1 MTIANGL
8 TIPNSLANG
17 QATDAPAVMANYNAL
32 LVGLN
37 RALLDAGSGAG
48 MNAFGSQ
55 IHNLGAGTVA
65 TDAATFGQ
73 IGLYLPL
80 AGGSITGA
88 LVALN
93 GLTATTQAV
102 GDASAKAATTAFVQA
117 QLASALGALTYLSKS
132 GGTMTGGLV
141 TAASVAAGAGINV
154 PPGTAPTTPANGDL
168 WTTSAGVFARVAGAT
183 LQFQPTS
190 VAQVWSSPT
199 RAAGT
204 LYTNSTSQERF
215 VSVSIASNE
224 SGGDFQGTI
233 VVGAITVA
241 SGFLGGQYSGH
252 ASRTIGFPV
261 PAGATYQVNVG
272 SGGSVVNWAERG

>member
-65 TDAATFGQ
+65 TDAVTLGQ

-80 AGGSITGA
+80 AGGSMSGA
-88 LVALN
+88 LAALN

-117 QLASALGALTYLSKS
+117 QLAASLVPFALSISPALT
-132 GGTMTGGLV
+132 GT
-141 TAASVAAGAGINV
+141 
-154 PPGTAPTTPANGDL
+154 PTAPTAA
-168 WTTSAGVFARVAGAT
+168 AGVSTTQLAT
-183 LQFQPTS
+183 TAFVNAAVGLPQAWANVLTTPG
-190 VAQVWSSPT
+190 
-199 RAAGT
+199 RALGT
-204 LYTNSTSQERF
+204 TYTNATAARIT
-215 VSVSIASNE
+215 VSLSFSAAATGVTAN
-224 SGGDFQGTI
+224 F
-233 VVGAITVA
+233 VVGGVTLGQSYLSINTNTVQ
-241 SGFLGGQYSGH
+241 GPYTFQV
-252 ASRTIGFPV
+252 PV
-261 PAGATYQVNVG
+261 GATYQVSVSG
-272 SGGSVVNWAERG
+272 SATLGVWAELR